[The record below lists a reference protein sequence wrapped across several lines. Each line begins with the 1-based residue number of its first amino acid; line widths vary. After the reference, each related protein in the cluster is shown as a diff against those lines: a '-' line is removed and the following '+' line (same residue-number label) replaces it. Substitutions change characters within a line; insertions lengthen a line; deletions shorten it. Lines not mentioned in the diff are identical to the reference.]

1 MHTELNQNER
11 QTQLYVKSMKLYADP
26 VFPPVILE
34 ERSDFFLSASTMS
47 FYIIRLVIMPFFF
60 FLKDDFIPGP
70 QITYRTYLSK
80 LNIFAS

>member
-60 FLKDDFIPGP
+60 FLKRMTLFLDHKLHIGP
-70 QITYRTYLSK
+70 ICQ
-80 LNIFAS
+80 N